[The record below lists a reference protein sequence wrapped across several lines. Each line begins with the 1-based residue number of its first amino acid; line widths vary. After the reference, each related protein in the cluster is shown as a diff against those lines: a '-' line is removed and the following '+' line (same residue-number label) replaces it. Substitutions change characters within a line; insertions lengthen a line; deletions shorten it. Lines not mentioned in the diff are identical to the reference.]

1 MSRSGAAGPLL
12 FSLLA
17 VLLVAACQSNP
28 SVAST
33 PPVLQVVP
41 DTGPLAG
48 GTTVRIIGHDLHA
61 GTSVR
66 FGDATALDVVF
77 LTTRRLS
84 ATVPPHAAGEV
95 DVTVVR
101 PDSRST
107 TLRRGFAYVAPAF
120 TDVAGSAGVAFAHRR
135 GYDLMPFGGGVA
147 VADFDGDGLLD
158 IYVTNSVGANALY
171 RNTGDLRFVDVA
183 AEAWVEDP
191 ASRSNGACA
200 ADYDND
206 GDTDLY
212 VGNYGPSKLFRNRG
226 DGTFEEVT
234 AAAGLTE
241 SSRNLRT
248 MGCAWGDYDADGF
261 LDLIFVRHLDDS
273 DPGVFAW
280 GQRDLSEFADPLA
293 LFRNRGDGTFAD
305 VTALLGDPGPARGI
319 VRGAGFQP
327 AFVDY
332 DNDNDLD
339 IYVVNDFGDEITPNV
354 LWRNDGRAASG
365 AAWVF
370 TDVSTASGTDVAI
383 NGMGLALGDYDLDGF
398 TDFYI
403 TNIDDAVLLRNNG
416 DGTFSERTR
425 DAGVGRGRIGIPEG
439 YSVGWGTAF
448 FDYDNDGDQDLYLAA
463 GYLDTDPDTNPVQQ
477 PNALFRNDGDG
488 TFTDLPPWASGAND
502 TGFGRGAVYGD
513 FDGDGC
519 LDLYVVNIGEFEGRP
534 GVAKL
539 FRNNCA
545 SGNKW
550 LMVRAVGTLSNRDG
564 IGATI
569 TVSAAGSTQRRTVT
583 AGSSQMSQHML
594 AAHFGLGAA
603 AHVDTLTVRWP
614 SGRSQTLTDVAAN
627 QVLVVTEPDG
637 Y

>member
-1 MSRSGAAGPLL
+1 MLL
-12 FSLLA
+12 CVLLA
-17 VLLVAACQSNP
+17 AACRSSPGIVP
-28 SVAST
+28 S
-33 PPVLQVVP
+33 PPELQVVP
-41 DTGPLAG
+41 ASGPLGG
-48 GTTVRIIGHDLHA
+48 GTRVRIIGDDLLP
-61 GTSVR
+61 GTAVR
-66 FGDATALDVVF
+66 FGDAAAPAVVH
-77 LTTRRLS
+77 LTSRRLS
-84 ATVPPHAAGEV
+84 ATLPVHAAGEV
-95 DVTVVR
+95 DVTVTR
-101 PDSRST
+101 PDGRST

-120 TDVAGSAGVAFAHRR
+120 TEVAGAAGVAFAHRR

-158 IYVTNSVGANALY
+158 IYVTSSVGANALF
-171 RNTGDLRFVDVA
+171 RNLGGLRFVDVA
-183 AEAWVEDP
+183 AEAWVEDA

-226 DGTFEEVT
+226 DATFEEVT

-305 VTALLGDPGPARGI
+305 VTALLGDPVPSRGL

-365 AAWVF
+365 ESWVF
-370 TDVSTASGTDVAI
+370 TDVSAASGTDVAI
-383 NGMGLALGDYDLDGF
+383 NGMGVALGDYDLDGF

-425 DAGVGRGRIGIPEG
+425 DAGVGRGRIGVPEG

-502 TGFGRGAVYGD
+502 PGFGRGAAYGD

-545 SGNKW
+545 SGNNW

-569 TVSAAGSTQRRTVT
+569 TVSSAGSTQHRTVT
-583 AGSSQMSQHML
+583 AGSSQMSQHTL
-594 AAHFGLGAA
+594 AAHFGLGEA